1 MLYTAHKLA
10 TQFTD
15 IVIVGILKQYFSST
29 EKKLGKYFGSIVNK
43 MGGKHALY
51 NLEIA

>member
-15 IVIVGILKQYFSST
+15 IVIVEILNQYFST
-29 EKKLGKYFGSIVNK
+29 IGKKLGKCSGSIVNT
-43 MGGKHALY
+43 MGGKHAVY
-51 NLEIA
+51 CLEIA